1 MSDSSWEFLKI
12 ENERI
17 RTAQKILMDKK
28 LPETTNLCRNNE
40 KLGGKQRGNLV
51 TRYKFEFAVWLKRD
65 AYLTS
70 LMSK

>member
-1 MSDSSWEFLKI
+1 
-12 ENERI
+12 
-17 RTAQKILMDKK
+17 MDKK

-65 AYLTS
+65 AVQYRKWSLTANDPETANDPQNGP
-70 LMSK
+70 